1 MPGAPKDFDATMVFA
16 QKKALETVVLPMRCH
31 FADHG
36 MLKIENIAAGIG
48 MIFYHA
54 GRKLAAGTHVLRA
67 KSPHGTV
74 AADNPAYYAD
84 TAVEY
89 ILQKFMEQGAGPPIS
104 IAIAG
109 GGSMMP
115 QSQGDVGTKIVM
127 AVKEVLAKYKLNVKL
142 EQTGGSKVR
151 FMILDVDAGKIK
163 IE

>member
-1 MPGAPKDFDATMVFA
+1 MVFA
-16 QKKALETVVLPMRCH
+16 HKKPLKTVVLPMRCH
-31 FADHG
+31 FTDHG

-48 MIFYHA
+48 VIFYHA

-67 KSPHGTV
+67 KSPSGNI
-74 AADNPAYYAD
+74 AGDNPAYYAD
-84 TAVEY
+84 TAIEY
-89 ILQKFMEQGAGPPIS
+89 ILQHFRQQGAHPPLS

-109 GGSMMP
+109 GGSMLP

-127 AVKEVLAKYKLNVKL
+127 AVKEVLAKYRLNVKL

-151 FMILDVDAGKIK
+151 FMMLDVEAGKIK